1 MKYTSYENVRDDI
14 PQPDGKDTSLEMWLS
29 FIVIIIIYRNSKI
42 PISGATRIRIS
53 AVLIKSTPAPPGCA
67 PDSHCFM
74 INYGILSC
82 PRPRQS
88 FFHCCG
94 ELKLI
99 AKIVYI
105 SWRYFE
111 FPSILVVIFSVR
123 LPQCP
128 HMIPHHGKTHWKM
141 WNGKICFKG
150 YYLIFY
156 KQFIRSSLKFI
167 INHSHQSNWFSFSQF
182 YSVRQCS
189 TYVLLER
196 MGIK

>member
-111 FPSILVVIFSVR
+111 FPSILVVI
-123 LPQCP
+123 
-128 HMIPHHGKTHWKM
+128 KM